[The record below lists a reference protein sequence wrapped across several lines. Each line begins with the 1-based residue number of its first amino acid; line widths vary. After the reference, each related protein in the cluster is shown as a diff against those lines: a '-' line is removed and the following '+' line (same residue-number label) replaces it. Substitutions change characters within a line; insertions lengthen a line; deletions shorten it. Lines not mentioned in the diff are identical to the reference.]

1 MNILCALFTLTYL
14 TRSSSPAQFLL
25 ITRGCLTSNQ
35 NQITFL
41 DIFLPIR
48 KCPVRWRNEWR
59 YSLIYDFKNWSARN
73 WTYLKLMGSQ
83 GASCFYI
90 PPAADGMKW
99 EFLNHAHPQRPRWSG
114 GCFFIAMQSFIIQ
127 HLSLWWHGRPFW
139 LSWFACVIS
148 LLCGMLWE
156 GQMSI
161 QFGCSIMP
169 PVNDPPPSSLYS

>member
-114 GCFFIAMQSFIIQ
+114 GCFFYRYAVFHHPALEPMMARTTFLTVLICLCHIPPMWHALRGSNVHSIWMLHYASCKRSSSFQ
-127 HLSLWWHGRPFW
+127 PL
-139 LSWFACVIS
+139 
-148 LLCGMLWE
+148 
-156 GQMSI
+156 
-161 QFGCSIMP
+161 
-169 PVNDPPPSSLYS
+169 